1 METKRLRGVH
11 VLQGGE
17 EKGKVDDRGERKEE
31 RGRGINFFVAIFAAH
46 FRPAMPPIL
55 FNHTRHKKNAFFR
68 QWLTKPVKKIQGSS
82 KMIIQFYQI

>member
-31 RGRGINFFVAIFAAH
+31 RRRGINFFVAIFAAH
-46 FRPAMPPIL
+46 FRPCPL
-55 FNHTRHKKNAFFR
+55 YFLTTRDKKNAFFR
-68 QWLTKPVKKIQGSS
+68 HWLTKPV
-82 KMIIQFYQI
+82 